1 MFIRILLKFIWIYFR
16 KLLVSLQS
24 YWNVRHLQKIFTEA
38 AYRCGFSAHCL
49 HVPSK
54 MEPGTGNK
62 TREKNKN
69 EQKTVLSRQYCI
81 RL

>member
-1 MFIRILLKFIWIYFR
+1 MFISTLLKLIWIHFK

-24 YWNVRHLQKIFTEA
+24 YCNVRHLQKIFTEA
-38 AYRCGFSAHCL
+38 VYRCGFSAHCL

-54 MEPGTGNK
+54 MDTGTGNQTCK
-62 TREKNKN
+62 KNKN
-69 EQKTVLSRQYCI
+69 EQKPVLSRQYCI